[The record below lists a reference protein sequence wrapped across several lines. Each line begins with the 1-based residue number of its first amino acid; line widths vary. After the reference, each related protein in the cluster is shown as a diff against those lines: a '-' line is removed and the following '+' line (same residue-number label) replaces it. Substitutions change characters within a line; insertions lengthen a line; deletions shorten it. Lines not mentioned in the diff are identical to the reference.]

1 MITNRPIIRELI
13 PPIVSFS
20 SVAILGIAGYMY
32 LGEVGLI
39 EAMFWLVDPTSI
51 ELHGAGDE
59 VKAFSILVIVG
70 LVVTG
75 IWIAESVLSAAFG
88 GQIQSELKYMQIEN
102 RINKLDDHVVICG
115 YGMFGRTI
123 AHGVDEGSEDVVI
136 IEYDEHQYERA
147 LDDGH
152 LAIHGDARREG
163 VLEDAGVARAS
174 AVITA
179 VDNSNTNIQ
188 IAIQVG
194 QLAEDVTL
202 VVRVG
207 DEMYTSMAKRAGA
220 DEVVIPEVFS
230 GEDVVLEFL

>member
-123 AHGVDEGSEDVVI
+123 AHGVDEGGEDVVI

-163 VLEDAGVARAS
+163 VLDDAGVARAS

-179 VDNSNTNIQ
+179 VDDSNTNIQ